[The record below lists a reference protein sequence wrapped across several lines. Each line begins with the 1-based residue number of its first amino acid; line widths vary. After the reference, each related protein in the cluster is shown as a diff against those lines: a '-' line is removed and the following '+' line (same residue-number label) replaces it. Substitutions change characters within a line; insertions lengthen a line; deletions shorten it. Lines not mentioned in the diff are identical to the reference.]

1 MVDRRSI
8 PPTLGSFV
16 CLFVCLAILLF
27 GQPVA
32 AAEVCDEQG
41 VCIEG
46 ANWRS
51 GEQLDDK
58 ARAKERKKNGKRK
71 DAALTVELRQ
81 GRGSVFIDGVWIAQA
96 PITFVPIKPGK
107 HDLEVRDGETLLA
120 RGIIEIPK
128 NAGEVKITIGDE

>member
-1 MVDRRSI
+1 MRNALLALLVLLVSLA
-8 PPTLGSFV
+8 PT
-16 CLFVCLAILLF
+16 
-27 GQPVA
+27 PVE

-41 VCIEG
+41 VCIDG

-58 ARAKERKKNGKRK
+58 ARAKERKKNAKRK
-71 DAALTVELRQ
+71 DAALTVELRS
-81 GRGSVFIDGVWIAQA
+81 GRGSVFIDGVWIGQV
-96 PITFVPIKPGK
+96 PVSFIPIKPGK

-120 RGIIEIPK
+120 RGIVEIPK

>member
-1 MVDRRSI
+1 MRNALLASLVLLLSLAPAGVD
-8 PPTLGSFV
+8 
-16 CLFVCLAILLF
+16 
-27 GQPVA
+27 

-41 VCIEG
+41 VCIDG
-46 ANWRS
+46 GNWRS

-58 ARAKERKKNGKRK
+58 SRAKERKKNAKRK
-71 DAALTVELRQ
+71 DAALTVELRS

-96 PITFVPIKPGK
+96 PVSFIPIKPGK

-120 RGIIEIPK
+120 RGIVEIPK